1 LGQSRPAENKERFV
15 KASVNWALQHSVPME
30 LLSIKQVELQALQ
43 SLHRVSILDPLPLQG
58 FFQYAADT
66 FTEYLKAIDQGTKIG
81 PVVLCV
87 FWCISVIVCF

>member
-1 LGQSRPAENKERFV
+1 
-15 KASVNWALQHSVPME
+15 ME

-58 FFQYAADT
+58 FLQYAADT
-66 FTEYLKAIDQGTKIG
+66 FTEYLKAIDQGTEIG

>member
-1 LGQSRPAENKERFV
+1 MK
-15 KASVNWALQHSVPME
+15 

-43 SLHRVSILDPLPLQG
+43 SLHRVSIIDPLPLQG

-81 PVVLCV
+81 PVRVVLV
-87 FWCISVIVCF
+87 FQQVLKSTKISKQTKV